1 MVPIKAGFTV
11 ICLRKHNKILQIV
24 FKKWDF
30 PLFDDWKILFND
42 LIREYGRLFTMK
54 INEYEGK
61 SASMREKELHY
72 LNEYTRLQGGAKR
85 MDSLPYYTMLGGYFF
100 LGTL

>member
-11 ICLRKHNKILQIV
+11 IFVRKHIKIFQIF

-30 PLFDDWKILFND
+30 PLFDDQKILFND
-42 LIREYGRLFTMK
+42 LIREYGRLFTLK

-61 SASMREKELHY
+61 SASMREIELHY
-72 LNEYTRLQGGAKR
+72 LNEYTRLL
-85 MDSLPYYTMLGGYFF
+85 DT
-100 LGTL
+100 